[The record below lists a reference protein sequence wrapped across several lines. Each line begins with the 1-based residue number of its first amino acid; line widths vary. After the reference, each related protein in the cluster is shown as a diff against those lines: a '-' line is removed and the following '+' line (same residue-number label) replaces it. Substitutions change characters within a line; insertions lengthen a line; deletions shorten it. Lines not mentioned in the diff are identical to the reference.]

1 MGMLTFFRPRAYA
14 ASPKD
19 LLYCMGLI
27 PPSEVFILPSLCPM
41 DVFVESIHEAR
52 HRSSDK

>member
-19 LLYCMGLI
+19 FLYCMGLI
-27 PPSEVFILPSLCPM
+27 PPSDIFILPSLCPM